1 MHFGKHSLGAAALVA
16 MNAAGSLAASDPYCV
31 GPGSNL
37 CFSWGIPEAAVQSG
51 EGNVYFQ
58 MRAPSS
64 YTWLGLGIGS
74 RMNGAEIFLMYADGN
89 GNVTVS
95 PRRGTGHVMPQYSQ
109 RSFELLEGSGIEND
123 TMVANIRCRDCSSLK
138 LGGSNNWIS
147 AWQEGEPL
155 DSTEIDASIT
165 KHDDKEQFEVDF
177 AQASISSDANP
188 FVGGDTNNNSGNGNG
203 SGGGSNT
210 PVVTGGGGGGGSSN
224 TLPWA
229 HGIIMMLVFVVM
241 YPVGG
246 ILMPALGKWFIHA
259 SWQMVAFLA
268 MWAGL
273 GIGYTM
279 ARRQGIPAL
288 GFVHH
293 LSFRKHQRRGLFSFF
308 HVWFGRCVMI
318 LGIVNGGLGLMLAD
332 SSRAFLISYI
342 VIAAIFAGLY
352 FASVPYTEYRK
363 TKATRQ
369 EKPVSSPAM
378 AQDST

>member
-1 MHFGKHSLGAAALVA
+1 
-16 MNAAGSLAASDPYCV
+16 
-31 GPGSNL
+31 
-37 CFSWGIPEAAVQSG
+37 
-51 EGNVYFQ
+51 

-138 LGGSNNWIS
+138 LDGSNNWIS

-177 AQASISSDANP
+177 AQASISSDSNP

-203 SGGGSNT
+203 SGGGSNP

-279 ARRQGIPAL
+279 AHRQGIVSPIADP
-288 GFVHH
+288 H
-293 LSFRKHQRRGLFSFF
+293 GLLFT
-308 HVWFGRCVMI
+308 
-318 LGIVNGGLGLMLAD
+318 D
-332 SSRAFLISYI
+332 
-342 VIAAIFAGLY
+342 
-352 FASVPYTEYRK
+352 RK
-363 TKATRQ
+363 T
-369 EKPVSSPAM
+369 VLPAS
-378 AQDST
+378 AYETGNNGLRANGDPTCTGLRPPSFLPQAPAPWPLQLLARLVRPLRHDSWHCQRWPGPDAG